1 MAIFC
6 LATSIKDLKER
17 LGKIVVGYT
26 TRPEADSRRPIS
38 RRMAPWRCC

>member
-17 LGKIVVGYT
+17 LGKIVIGYT
-26 TRPEADSRRPIS
+26 REQKPILARDIRRTA
-38 RRMAPWRCC
+38 R